1 MLSLREKHEYE
12 QEIAQLKATL
22 KSQKE
27 SHALELKNIKLRLG
41 RSNSKASKLQSMI
54 DNLLDAACKRKSLE
68 LG

>member
-27 SHALELKNIKLRLG
+27 SHILELKNIKLRLG
-41 RSNSKASKLQSMI
+41 RSSSKASKLQSMI
-54 DNLLDAACKRKSLE
+54 DNLLDVKKLVRAVK
-68 LG
+68 